1 MFLISPDDKVKLI
14 IKYHHQNYIKET
26 KIKIKEHNNRQNVN
40 ICIRNLDTNK
50 ERQKAI
56 EHF

>member
-1 MFLISPDDKVKLI
+1 MLQKMLKIKHIKEII
-14 IKYHHQNYIKET
+14 IKNN
-26 KIKIKEHNNRQNVN
+26 EHNNRQNVN
-40 ICIRNLDTNK
+40 IPIRNLDTNI